1 MCSEHLTTQ
10 TPYDKAFV
18 NRYPWHLLTQLM
30 EPLLLN
36 LYLDLVQGNS
46 TLVFGA
52 SNLGVN
58 PGIKTR
64 TLR

>member
-36 LYLDLVQGNS
+36 LYLDLVQGNARWLLES
-46 TLVFGA
+46 EILV
-52 SNLGVN
+52 
-58 PGIKTR
+58 
-64 TLR
+64 